1 MIEFPKIDIFML
13 SKIYNFYKY
22 VIIYIEMINDNK
34 KQL

>member
-1 MIEFPKIDIFML
+1 MIEFPRIDIFML

-22 VIIYIEMINDNK
+22 VIIHIEMINDNK